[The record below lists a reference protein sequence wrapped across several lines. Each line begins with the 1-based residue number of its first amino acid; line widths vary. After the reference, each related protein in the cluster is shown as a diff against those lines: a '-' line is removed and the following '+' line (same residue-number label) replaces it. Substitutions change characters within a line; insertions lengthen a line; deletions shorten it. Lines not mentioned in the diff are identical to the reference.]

1 MSVVRCSAYLVVLS
15 FLWTSIRGDAEICV
29 FNTSCVLPCNF
40 KPGDD
45 VVIHWIQ
52 VTGEEI
58 TVHSYYHGQDRLAYQ
73 DQRFKART
81 SLFQDQ
87 ISKGN
92 AALQLSGV
100 KLQDRGRYKCYTSTI
115 TGNNE
120 LFINMNVEAP
130 VREVHIQQDENSIT
144 CSSEGIYPE
153 PELTWSTSPPST
165 MTLKKP
171 TTVQQTDQQL
181 YTISSSVTRVDGV
194 ADLTY
199 SCTVSAGTNQKTS
212 VLKQTSVSGEGSETT
227 IRCADTNAPHTGLV
241 WRFNHSQTV
250 LTQTSADVSY
260 TASEQWRQHV
270 KGVSAS
276 GSLTLKDLTSA
287 QDGTYTCELRDD
299 EETIITNTFLKMV
312 QSQGNSPVIIGAV
325 IGVLVAIISG
335 VLVALIIRYKGKKC
349 NKKKTAPK
357 DKSTTKPLRNL
368 NNEGKHG
375 TLK

>member
-1 MSVVRCSAYLVVLS
+1 
-15 FLWTSIRGDAEICV
+15 
-29 FNTSCVLPCNF
+29 
-40 KPGDD
+40 
-45 VVIHWIQ
+45 
-52 VTGEEI
+52 
-58 TVHSYYHGQDRLAYQ
+58 
-73 DQRFKART
+73 
-81 SLFQDQ
+81 
-87 ISKGN
+87 
-92 AALQLSGV
+92 
-100 KLQDRGRYKCYTSTI
+100 
-115 TGNNE
+115 
-120 LFINMNVEAP
+120 MNVEAP

-199 SCTVSAGTNQKTS
+199 SCTVSAGTNHKTS

-227 IRCADTNAPHTGLV
+227 IPCADTNAPHTGLV

-312 QSQGNSPVIIGAV
+312 QSQGTSPVIIGAV
-325 IGVLVAIISG
+325 IGVLVFIG
-335 VLVALIIRYKGKKC
+335 VVSLVGGLFFRYQKSEKRRAKSPPEEEALQ
-349 NKKKTAPK
+349 
-357 DKSTTKPLRNL
+357 SL